1 MTGTGALKVTAIAA
15 SAGLGG
21 TERLLLD
28 FAARA
33 FEYDIALKLLVPQ
46 SGPLVT
52 IFNEIGVPSEVV
64 AAPEAMLAGPVESAP
79 LLTGGASLLGVMG
92 WARRLVVHPFWQETD
107 LVYTVAFKAHLA
119 CALRRKHPLV
129 WHLHEMP
136 PERMGAAW
144 RAMARRLADGLIVPS
159 RAAAEAWSA
168 REPAESKDSSLASR
182 FGLPARRPAEM
193 EIIPSGVD
201 LDRFRPRERT
211 GWIHQRLGL
220 DQGARLIGTPVSFTR
235 WKGALEV
242 IRAFSSIAP
251 RHPEVHLLVS
261 GPAPYETGVDPKFR
275 EEVEAAVRSSAGRV
289 HLFSFEPKAE
299 LVYPELDLVLH
310 SPIRPEAFGR
320 VLVEAMACGVPVIA
334 AAEGGALEVL
344 DRGGGWLVRPRD
356 GEALASA
363 IEDFLKLPAEERQ
376 RIGEAGRRAAEDRYS
391 ARVFAREV
399 AKVLHRMLRAMRD
412 SKASSS
418 PTSPRAAETKTEFS

>member
-1 MTGTGALKVTAIAA
+1 MIGTGALRVTAIAA

-33 FEYDIALKLLVPQ
+33 FEHDIALKLLVPQ

-52 IFNEIGVPSEVV
+52 ILNEIGVPAEVV

-92 WARRLVVHPFWQETD
+92 WARRLAAHPFWQETD

-119 CALRRKHPLV
+119 CALRRKHPVV

-144 RAMARRLADGLIVPS
+144 RAMARRLADGLIAPS
-159 RAAAEAWSA
+159 RAAAESWTA
-168 REPAESKDSSLASR
+168 REPAESKDSTVVSR
-182 FGLPARRPAEM
+182 FGLPVPRLPEVAV
-193 EIIPSGVD
+193 IPGGVD

-211 GWIHQRLGL
+211 FWIHERLGL
-220 DQGARLIGTPVSFTR
+220 DRSARLLGTPVAFTR
-235 WKGALEV
+235 WKGVLEV

-251 RHPEVHLLVS
+251 RHPEAHLLVS
-261 GPAPYETGVDPKFR
+261 GPAPYETGVDPRFR
-275 EEVEAAVRSSAGRV
+275 EEVEAAVRASAGRV
-289 HLFSFEPKAE
+289 HWFSFEPKAE
-299 LVYPELDLVLH
+299 LVYPELDAALH
-310 SPIRPEAFGR
+310 FPVRPEAFGR

-356 GEALASA
+356 WEALAA
-363 IEDFLKLPAEERQ
+363 ALEDFLKLPLEERE
-376 RIGEAGRRAAEDRYS
+376 RIGDLGRRAAEDRYS

-399 AKVLHRMLRAMRD
+399 AKVLHRVAGR
-412 SKASSS
+412 SQ
-418 PTSPRAAETKTEFS
+418 

>member
-1 MTGTGALKVTAIAA
+1 
-15 SAGLGG
+15 
-21 TERLLLD
+21 LLLD

-33 FEYDIALKLLVPQ
+33 FEHDIALKLLVPQ

-52 IFNEIGVPSEVV
+52 ILNEIGVPAEVV

-92 WARRLVVHPFWQETD
+92 WARRLALHPFWRETD

-119 CALRRKHPLV
+119 CALRRKHPVV

-144 RAMARRLADGLIVPS
+144 RAMARRLADGLIAPS
-159 RAAAEAWSA
+159 RAAAEAWTA
-168 REPAESKDSSLASR
+168 REPRESRESALAVR
-182 FGLPARRPAEM
+182 FGLSVLRPPEPKV
-193 EIIPSGVD
+193 IPGGVD

-211 GWIHQRLGL
+211 CWIHQRLGL
-220 DQGARLIGTPVSFTR
+220 ERSARLIGTPVSFTR
-235 WKGALEV
+235 WKGILEV
-242 IRAFSSIAP
+242 IQAFGSIAP

-275 EEVEAAVRSSAGRV
+275 EEVEAAVRSSLGRV
-289 HLFSFEPKAE
+289 HLFSFEAKAE

-310 SPIRPEAFGR
+310 FPLRAEAFGR
-320 VLVEAMACGVPVIA
+320 VLVEAMACGVPVLA

-356 GEALASA
+356 REALASA
-363 IEDFLKLPAEERQ
+363 LEDFLKLPLDERL

-399 AKVLHRMLRAMRD
+399 AQVLHRV
-412 SKASSS
+412 
-418 PTSPRAAETKTEFS
+418 AAQGARSGQG

>member
-1 MTGTGALKVTAIAA
+1 M
-15 SAGLGG
+15 
-21 TERLLLD
+21 LLD

-33 FEYDIALKLLVPQ
+33 FEHDIALKLLVPQ

-52 IFNEIGVPSEVV
+52 ILNEIGVPCEVV
-64 AAPEAMLAGPVESAP
+64 PAPEAMLAGPVESAP

-92 WARRLVVHPFWQETD
+92 WARRIAVHPFWQETD

-119 CALRRKHPLV
+119 CALRRKHPVV

-144 RAMARRLADGLIVPS
+144 RAMARRLPDAVIVPS
-159 RAAAEAWSA
+159 HAAAEAWTA
-168 REPAESKDSSLASR
+168 REPADSKESSLVSR
-182 FGLPARRPAEM
+182 FGFPARRPAEIK
-193 EIIPSGVD
+193 IIPSGVD
-201 LDRFRPRERT
+201 LDRFRPRERSF
-211 GWIHQRLGL
+211 WVHRQLGL
-220 DQGARLIGTPVSFTR
+220 DRGARLLGTPVSFTR

-275 EEVEAAVRSSAGRV
+275 EEVEVALRSSGGRV

-310 SPIRPEAFGR
+310 FPVRPEAFGR
-320 VLVEAMACGVPVIA
+320 VLVEAMACGIPVVA

-356 GEALASA
+356 WESLASA
-363 IEDFLKLPAEERQ
+363 LEDFLNLPPEERR

-391 ARVFAREV
+391 ARAFAREV
-399 AKVLHRMLRAMRD
+399 AKMLH

-418 PTSPRAAETKTEFS
+418 PI

>member
-1 MTGTGALKVTAIAA
+1 MIGAGALKVTAIAA
-15 SAGLGG
+15 TAGLGG

-28 FAARA
+28 LAARA
-33 FEYDIALKLLVPQ
+33 FEYDIALRLLVPQ

-52 IFNEIGVPSEVV
+52 ILNEIGVPAEVV

-92 WARRLVVHPFWQETD
+92 WARRLAVHPFWQETD

-119 CALRRKHPLV
+119 CALRRKHPVV

-144 RAMARRLADGLIVPS
+144 RAMARRLADGLIAPS
-159 RAAAEAWSA
+159 RAAAEAWTV
-168 REPAESKDSSLASR
+168 REPDSKDAAVASR
-182 FGLPARRPAEM
+182 FGLPVSKPPEL
-193 EIIPSGVD
+193 EVIPSGVD
-201 LDRFRPRERT
+201 LDRFRPRERSY
-211 GWIHQRLGL
+211 WIHRRLGL
-220 DQGARLIGTPVSFTR
+220 DPSARLLGTPVSFTR
-235 WKGALEV
+235 WKGALEA
-242 IRAFSSIAP
+242 IRAFSSIAG
-251 RHPEVHLLVS
+251 RHPVAHLLVS

-275 EEVEAAVRSSAGRV
+275 EEVEAAVRSAGSRV

-310 SPIRPEAFGR
+310 YPVRPEAFGR
-320 VLVEAMACGVPVIA
+320 VLVEAMACAVPVIA

-356 GEALASA
+356 WEALASA
-363 IEDFLKLPAEERQ
+363 LEDFLKLPAEER
-376 RIGEAGRRAAEDRYS
+376 RRMGEAGRRAAEDRYS

-399 AKVLHRMLRAMRD
+399 ARVLRRVAG
-412 SKASSS
+412 SGAQ
-418 PTSPRAAETKTEFS
+418 PG